1 MKASLKI
8 MHKHYGV
15 VLKLVNFS
23 CTHYLYPLYIFE
35 LPTLDYFVYIQEIK

>member
-8 MHKHYGV
+8 MHK
-15 VLKLVNFS
+15 
-23 CTHYLYPLYIFE
+23 HYLYPLYIFE